1 MGFSQKI
8 DNCEAKIRTKKVP
21 KKGHVHTYRLN
32 QGCSKH
38 YIIQEEQTIG
48 LINSALTFP
57 VYQIWLSTKTNVR
70 GLG

>member
-1 MGFSQKI
+1 MGFSQQI

-21 KKGHVHTYRLN
+21 KKGHRLN

-38 YIIQEEQTIG
+38 HIIQEEQTIG